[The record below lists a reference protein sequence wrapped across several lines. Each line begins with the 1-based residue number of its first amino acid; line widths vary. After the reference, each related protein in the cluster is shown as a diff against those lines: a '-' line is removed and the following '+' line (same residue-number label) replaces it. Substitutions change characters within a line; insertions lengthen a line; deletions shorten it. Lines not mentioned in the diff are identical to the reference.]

1 MYQDG
6 SSGGVCR
13 IGIITKDG
21 IERKVY
27 FAPREPL
34 ASDTIQVTPSV
45 VTTA

>member
-34 ASDTIQVTPSV
+34 ASDIQVTPSV